1 MVDLVG
7 ASLVVDLPEAKAHEG
22 HVITAVE
29 LDGWGSH
36 CEYSEFNRIESIL
49 TPGTDKETLRRSSY
63 RHSIA
68 GRRRTYRKQER
79 QLADILLKNNQ

>member
-49 TPGTDKETLRRSSY
+49 TLGRIRKLSEEALTGTR
-63 RHSIA
+63 
-68 GRRRTYRKQER
+68 
-79 QLADILLKNNQ
+79 

>member
-1 MVDLVG
+1 MEGLLTAGAVEETVTSLDGMVDLVG

-36 CEYSEFNRIESIL
+36 CVL
-49 TPGTDKETLRRSSY
+49 
-63 RHSIA
+63 
-68 GRRRTYRKQER
+68 Q
-79 QLADILLKNNQ
+79 